1 MLPGKFV
8 VHIIGSRAFANA
20 ARQSN
25 PRRKAL
31 RHLLLPL
38 AALLAGPAVA
48 QTAPQTAPAQANSNR
63 WATVDENLG
72 RGGTTQPDGVRRYAF
87 PRSDLNVQLDGV
99 AIKPALA
106 LGSWLAFMPMGEEA
120 MVMGDLVLTHDEV
133 NPVMSKLLTSGFT
146 VTALHNHLLRS
157 SPATMYLH
165 VGGHGD
171 PGEMAKNLRSALA
184 ESRTPMTAPAK
195 AADSKLDFDTA
206 AIDGIMGGKGKPNGG
221 VYQFGFP
228 RAEKLSDSGMPAP
241 ASMGTATALNFQ
253 PTGGGKAAITGDFV
267 LTAAEVDPVLRALR
281 SNGIEV
287 TALHNHMLD
296 DQPRLFFMH
305 FWANDDARKLARGLR
320 AALDKTNIVRPAG

>member
-1 MLPGKFV
+1 
-8 VHIIGSRAFANA
+8 
-20 ARQSN
+20 
-25 PRRKAL
+25 L

-99 AIKPALA
+99 AIKPVLA